1 MLSNYSPQNFGSTVT
16 VTVTGTVPAS
26 GLVYV
31 TIHLDYGLKG
41 TTGWLKGVAQGSS
54 FQATNSGLG
63 LALNNGQ
70 SYAFSVSGSES
81 FTTSVTSSNVFKKDP
96 GIAGVITKL
105 ANDSPIIGATVK
117 VYDNNG
123 MLLGITTTDQNGVYL
138 YFYKYTGTK
147 SVNFTIKVIPPTGP
161 TQTAVVSMQS
171 NKLVE
176 QDFAF

>member
-1 MLSNYSPQNFGSTVT
+1 LS
-16 VTVTGTVPAS
+16 
-26 GLVYV
+26 
-31 TIHLDYGLKG
+31 
-41 TTGWLKGVAQGSS
+41 
-54 FQATNSGLG
+54 
-63 LALNNGQ
+63 LNNGQ

-96 GIAGVITKL
+96 GIAGVVISAATS
-105 ANDSPIIGATVK
+105 DPIAGATVK

-147 SVNFTIKVIPPTGP
+147 GVTFTVKVITPTGAV
-161 TQTAVVSMQS
+161 QTSPVAMQS
-171 NKLVE
+171 NKIAE